1 MMQREQLEVDVLFV
15 GAGPACLSAAFYL
28 SRLVSRHDREV
39 EAGTRPGPPLGEQL
53 LLVVEKGKEIGSHA
67 LSGAIV
73 DPRAF
78 RALLQ
83 GLPGAEPPLDAP
95 VRKEDVLFL
104 TKRKHF
110 RLPVIPPPLHNEG
123 NHVASLGKL
132 VKWLAGLC
140 QDHEVEVYPE
150 FPAVKLLLEG
160 DRVVGARM
168 GDRGLDA
175 KGRPR
180 SHFEPGTDVL
190 AKITVLGEGP
200 RGTLTRQAEEQ
211 LGLDRDGGPQ
221 LYSLGVK
228 EVWRVPGI
236 EPGRVCHTLGYP
248 TGTREFG
255 GGFIYTLTQEQVHVG
270 FVVGLDSRDPR
281 EDAHRLLQ
289 EYKQH
294 PFVRRL
300 LEGGRVVS
308 YGAKAIPEGGYH
320 CMPRAYADGLLLVGD
335 SAGFLNPA
343 RLKGI
348 HLAIES
354 GMMAAEAA
362 FEALVARDCSAE
374 RLKRYAELFEA
385 SEARN
390 ELHSARNFRQS
401 FQRGF
406 WTGVLYNGLQT
417 LTGLGWGGIWK
428 TVPGHERM
436 EKVRGSA
443 AAGAVTEPADG
454 ELTFD
459 KLSDVYLSDTAHEE
473 DQPSHLKI
481 SDLELCRDRCR
492 EEYGN
497 PCQHFCPA
505 GVYEMVQDGDRP
517 RLQVNFTNC
526 VHCKT
531 CDILDPYQ
539 VILWTPPEGGGG
551 PDYKNM

>member
-1 MMQREQLEVDVLFV
+1 M
-15 GAGPACLSAAFYL
+15 
-28 SRLVSRHDREV
+28 
-39 EAGTRPGPPLGEQL
+39 
-53 LLVVEKGKEIGSHA
+53 
-67 LSGAIV
+67 
-73 DPRAF
+73 
-78 RALLQ
+78 
-83 GLPGAEPPLDAP
+83 
-95 VRKEDVLFL
+95 
-104 TKRKHF
+104 
-110 RLPVIPPPLHNEG
+110 
-123 NHVASLGKL
+123 
-132 VKWLAGLC
+132 
-140 QDHEVEVYPE
+140 
-150 FPAVKLLLEG
+150 
-160 DRVVGARM
+160 
-168 GDRGLDA
+168 
-175 KGRPR
+175 
-180 SHFEPGTDVL
+180 L

-300 LEGGRVVS
+300 LKGGRVVS

-362 FEALVARDCSAE
+362 FEALVARDYSAA
-374 RLKRYAELFEA
+374 RLKRYADLFEA
-385 SEARN
+385 SEARK

-417 LTGLGWGGIWK
+417 LTGLGWGGVWK

-436 EKVRGSA
+436 ERMSDSA
-443 AAGAVTEPADG
+443 AAGALTEPADG

-481 SDLELCRDRCR
+481 SDLDLCRDRCR

>member
-1 MMQREQLEVDVLFV
+1 MQREQLEVDVLFV
-15 GAGPACLSAAFYL
+15 GAGPACLSAAFHL

-39 EAGTRPGPPLGEQL
+39 EAGVRPGPPLGEQL

-78 RALLQ
+78 RDLLQ
-83 GLPGAEPPLDAP
+83 DLPGTEPPLDAP
-95 VRKEDVLFL
+95 VTKEDVLFL
-104 TKRKHF
+104 TKRRHF

-132 VKWLAGLC
+132 VKWLAALC
-140 QDHEVEVYPE
+140 QDHGVEVYPE
-150 FPAVKLLLEG
+150 FPAVKLLRDG
-160 DRVVGARM
+160 KRVVGARM
-168 GDRGLDA
+168 GDRGRDA
-175 KGRPR
+175 KGQPR
-180 SHFEPGTDVL
+180 SHFEHGTDVL

-200 RGTLTRQAEEQ
+200 RGTLTRQAEEH
-211 LGLDRDGGPQ
+211 LGLDSDSGPQ

-236 EPGRVCHTLGYP
+236 EPGRVYHTFGYP

-255 GGFIYTLTQEQVHVG
+255 GGFIYTLTREQLHVG

-300 LEGGRVVS
+300 LAGGRVVS

-320 CMPRAYADGLLLVGD
+320 SMPRLYADGLLLVGD

-362 FEALVARDCSAE
+362 FEALVARDCSAA
-374 RLKRYAELFEA
+374 RLKRYADLFEA
-385 SEARN
+385 SEARK

-406 WTGVLYNGLQT
+406 WTGLLYNGVQT
-417 LTGLGWGGIWK
+417 LTGLGWGGVWK

-436 EKVRGSA
+436 AKMDGSA
-443 AAGAVTEPADG
+443 ATEEAPFPGDG

-473 DQPSHLKI
+473 DQPSHLEI
-481 SDLELCRDRCR
+481 LDLEICRDRCR
-492 EEYGN
+492 QEYGN

-505 GVYEMVQDGDRP
+505 GVYEMVQEEDRP